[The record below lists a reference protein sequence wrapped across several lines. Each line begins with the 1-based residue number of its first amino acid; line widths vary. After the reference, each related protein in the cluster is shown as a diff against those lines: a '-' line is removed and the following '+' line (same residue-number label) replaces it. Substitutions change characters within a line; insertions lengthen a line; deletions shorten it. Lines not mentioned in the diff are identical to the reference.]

1 MPPRREASSGPPAGS
16 RRGPK
21 HAARVA
27 ARVAVVGAG
36 VCGLAIGWRLAQ
48 AGAAVEVFD
57 RGRAGRGATWAA
69 AGMLAASVE
78 AEPGEERLLEI
89 TRWSQDLWPA
99 FARELEA
106 VAEQGIGYRDEGTL
120 VVAPTRDDA
129 ARLRA
134 TYDYQTGLGLALD
147 WLTPAEARR
156 REPFLGASLAA
167 AVFSRGD
174 HQVDNRRLT
183 AALRAAFLAAGGRL
197 REGCEVTAIET
208 AAGRATGLE
217 TAAGRVAADWV
228 VLAAGAWSGA
238 LPGLPDAAR
247 PPVRPVKGQALA
259 LAMDPAAPLLS
270 HVLWAP
276 GLYLV
281 PRRDGRLVIGATV
294 EEAGFDERLT
304 AGGVFSL
311 LEAAWRTV
319 PAIEDLAIDEMWVG
333 FRPTSRDDAPI
344 LGPTPVDGLLLA
356 TGHHRNG
363 ILLAPATAMAV
374 SDYVLTGDLP
384 APARPFTLARFGALA
399 EREAPRAARAAA
411 AGGL

>member
-1 MPPRREASSGPPAGS
+1 MTAQQEIPPGPASVS

-27 ARVAVVGAG
+27 IIGAG

-48 AGAAVEVFD
+48 AGVAVEIFE
-57 RGRAGRGATWAA
+57 RGRAGRGATWAS
-69 AGMLAASVE
+69 AGMLAAAVE

-89 TRWSQDLWPA
+89 TRWSQALWPD
-99 FARELEA
+99 FAAELEA
-106 VAEQGIGYRDEGTL
+106 AAGQGIGYRGEGTL

-134 TYDYQTGLGLALD
+134 TFDYQTGLGLALD

-156 REPFLGASLAA
+156 REPYLGANLAA
-167 AVFSRGD
+167 AVFSAAD
-174 HQVDNRRLT
+174 HQVDNRRL
-183 AALRAAFLAAGGRL
+183 AVALRGAFLAAGGRL
-197 REGCEVTAIET
+197 HEETAVTAIET
-208 AAGRATGLE
+208 AAGRVTGLE
-217 TAAGRVAADWV
+217 AGARRVAADWV
-228 VLAAGAWSGA
+228 VLAAGAWSA
-238 LPGLPDAAR
+238 ELPGLPEAAR

-276 GLYLV
+276 GIYLV
-281 PRRDGRLVIGATV
+281 PRAEGSLIIGATV
-294 EEAGFDERLT
+294 EEKGFDETLT
-304 AGGVFSL
+304 AGGVFAL
-311 LEAAWRTV
+311 LEAAWRALPTV
-319 PAIEDLAIDEMWVG
+319 EELAIEDMWVG

-363 ILLAPATAMAV
+363 ILLAPATAEAIGRAIL
-374 SDYVLTGDLP
+374 SGDLP
-384 APARPFTLARFGALA
+384 AAARPFTLARFAADPARPAPLA
-399 EREAPRAARAAA
+399 AGA